1 MILGVTGGMGA
12 GKSELSRCLVSLGA
26 HCLEADSVAHDLLE
40 SGADRPALR
49 RRFGADIE
57 DREGRLDRRLLG
69 QRALVNEGSV
79 QDLYA
84 IIKPALE
91 VNLRSGLRSLS
102 HKNPRDIVV
111 FDAPLLYEWGIEAW
125 ADWVVVVYADQEV
138 RIDRVIRRTGL
149 SRVEVER
156 RMSLQMGEE
165 EKINRADFSINNS
178 GNIQFLQQQAETLW
192 IHLTERS
199 KLVDGLK

>member
-1 MILGVTGGMGA
+1 M
-12 GKSELSRCLVSLGA
+12 
-26 HCLEADSVAHDLLE
+26 
-40 SGADRPALR
+40 
-49 RRFGADIE
+49 
-57 DREGRLDRRLLG
+57 
-69 QRALVNEGSV
+69 
-79 QDLYA
+79 
-84 IIKPALE
+84 KPALE
-91 VNLRSGLRSLS
+91 ANLRSGLRSLS

-165 EKINRADFSINNS
+165 EKVNRADFSINNS
-178 GNIQFLQQQAETLW
+178 GDIQFLQQQAETLW
-192 IHLTERS
+192 IHITERS
-199 KLVDGLK
+199 KMMEGLK